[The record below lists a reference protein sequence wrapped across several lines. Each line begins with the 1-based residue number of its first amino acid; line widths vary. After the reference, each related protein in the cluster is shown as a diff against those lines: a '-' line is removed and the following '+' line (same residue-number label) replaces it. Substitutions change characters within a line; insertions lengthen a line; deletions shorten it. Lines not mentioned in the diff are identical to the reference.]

1 MAPSTSADPRLD
13 VSAALRDGWT
23 AFRRA
28 PWVLSGFLLVVLVL
42 NLALQTL
49 QNALSTVV
57 TDQTPIVLLASLLCV
72 FASWILNFWS
82 ALGLVRGAWITLEG
96 RKPTVLELVR
106 WDGPAIGRVV
116 LASLLLG
123 LILTLIALPLLWLL
137 VGALDQLLDFDFSM
151 GGPMLRSVTPTPAVV
166 IRLILTSLALVGVF
180 TYAQVNQHFL
190 VQLASLRG
198 SGAWQTLREGQR
210 VVDRQWWPTLGL
222 VALETVLFLAGLL
235 ALVLGLFVA
244 VPVIFCVSTAA
255 YRQLFAAEGPA
266 LPG

>member
-1 MAPSTSADPRLD
+1 MAPSMSGAPRLD
-13 VSAALRDGWT
+13 VGAALRDGWA

-28 PWVLSGFLLVVLVL
+28 PWTLSGFLLLVIVL
-42 NLALQTL
+42 NLALDAL
-49 QNALSTVV
+49 QNGLSTAVAN
-57 TDQTPIVLLASLLCV
+57 QAPIFLLAPLLCV
-72 FASWILNFWS
+72 FASWLLNFWS
-82 ALGLVRGAWITLEG
+82 AVGLVRGAWITLEG
-96 RKPTVLELVR
+96 RKPTFGELVR

-123 LILTLIALPLLWLL
+123 LILTLIAVPLLWLL
-137 VGALDQLLDFDFSM
+137 VGALDQLLDLDFSM
-151 GGPMLRSVTPTPAVV
+151 GLPMLRSVTPTPDAV

-210 VVDRQWWPTLGL
+210 MVGRQWWPTLAL
-222 VALETVLFLAGLL
+222 VALETLLLLAGVL

-244 VPVIFCVSTAA
+244 VPLVFCLSTAA
-255 YRQLFAAEGPA
+255 YRQLFNSRGPA